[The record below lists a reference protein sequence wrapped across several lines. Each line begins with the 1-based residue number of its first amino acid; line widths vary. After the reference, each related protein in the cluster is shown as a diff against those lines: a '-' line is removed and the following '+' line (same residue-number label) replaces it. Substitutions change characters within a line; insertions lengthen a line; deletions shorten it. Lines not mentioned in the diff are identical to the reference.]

1 MAEAPA
7 IEAVVCDFGG
17 VLTTP
22 LFQAFARIQEEFGI
36 EAEDLRGAMG
46 LLTERKGEN
55 PLFPLERGE
64 VAEEAFLAEL
74 GGALEEV
81 LGREAHVHRF
91 RMALF
96 EGLDPNP
103 PMIELMRE
111 LRASGLRMAML
122 TNNVREWEPL
132 WRAMLPV
139 DEIFEEVVDSAFI
152 GHRKPEAPAYEI
164 TVERIGVPFE
174 RCLFVDD
181 IRVNIEAAREL
192 GMTAVHFR
200 DNEQAIP
207 EIRSALG
214 APDGGGADAD
224 ATDPDADDDA

>member
-1 MAEAPA
+1 VPDGGE

-22 LFQAFARIQEEFGI
+22 LFEAFAKIQEDFGI
-36 EAEDLRGAMG
+36 ESGDLVAAMQ
-46 LLTERKGEN
+46 LLTERDGEN

-64 VAEEAFLAEL
+64 VSEDDFLRRL

-81 LGREAHVHRF
+81 LGREASVHRF

-96 EGLDPNP
+96 EGLEPNP

-111 LRASGLRMAML
+111 LRGRGLRMAML

-139 DEIFEEVVDSAFI
+139 DEIFSQVVDSGFV
-152 GHRKPEAPAYEI
+152 GHRKPERRIYEI
-164 TVERIGVPFE
+164 TIERLGVPFE

-181 IRVNIEAAREL
+181 LEPNIRAAEEL
-192 GMTAVHFR
+192 GMRTVHFR

-207 EIRSALG
+207 AIRAALG
-214 APDGGGADAD
+214 
-224 ATDPDADDDA
+224 

>member
-1 MAEAPA
+1 MDSGGA

-22 LFQAFARIQEEFGI
+22 LFEAFARIQEEFGI
-36 EAEDLRGAMG
+36 EAKDLGAAMTM
-46 LLTERKGEN
+46 LTQRDGEN

-64 VAEEAFLAEL
+64 VSEDAFLAEL
-74 GGALEEV
+74 GGALEEL
-81 LGREAHVHRF
+81 LGRETHVHRF
-91 RMALF
+91 REALF

-111 LRASGLRMAML
+111 LRGSGLRMAML

-132 WRAMLPV
+132 WRSMLPV
-139 DEIFEEVVDSAFI
+139 DEIFEEVVDSGFV
-152 GHRKPEAPAYEI
+152 GCRKPEPRIYEI
-164 TVERIGVPFE
+164 TVERLGVPSE

-181 IRVNIEAAREL
+181 LEPNVRAAEEL
-192 GMTAVHFR
+192 GMRAVHFQ

-207 EIRSALG
+207 AIRAAL
-214 APDGGGADAD
+214 A
-224 ATDPDADDDA
+224 

>member
-1 MAEAPA
+1 VPEEAA
-7 IEAVVCDFGG
+7 QSGGIEAVVCDFGG

-22 LFQAFARIQEEFGI
+22 LFEAFAKIQEQFGI
-36 EAEDLRGAMG
+36 ESKDLGGAMQM
-46 LLTERKGEN
+46 LSERNGEN

-64 VAEEAFLAEL
+64 ISEDAFLAEL
-74 GGALEEV
+74 GAALEEL
-81 LGREAHVHRF
+81 LGRETHVHGF
-91 RMALF
+91 REALF
-96 EGLDPNP
+96 SGLDPNP

-111 LRASGLRMAML
+111 LRGRGLRMAML

-139 DEIFEEVVDSAFI
+139 DEIFEEVVDSGFV
-152 GHRKPEAPAYEI
+152 GHRKPERRVYEI

-181 IRVNIEAAREL
+181 LEPNIEAALEL
-192 GMTAVHFR
+192 GMRAVRFE

-207 EIRSALG
+207 EIRAAL
-214 APDGGGADAD
+214 A
-224 ATDPDADDDA
+224 

>member
-1 MAEAPA
+1 VPERAASQGGEGGA

-22 LFQAFARIQEEFGI
+22 LFEAFAKIQEEFGI
-36 EAEDLRGAMG
+36 ESEDLGAAMR
-46 LLTERKGEN
+46 LLTERDGEN

-64 VAEEAFLAEL
+64 VSEDDFLRRL
-74 GGALEEV
+74 GSALEEV
-81 LGREAHVHRF
+81 LGRETHVHRF

-111 LRASGLRMAML
+111 LRGRGLRMAML

-139 DEIFEEVVDSAFI
+139 DEIFEQVVDSGFV
-152 GHRKPEAPAYEI
+152 GHRKPEPRIYEI
-164 TVERIGVPFE
+164 TVERLGVPFE

-181 IRVNIEAAREL
+181 LEPNIRAAEDL
-192 GMTAVHFR
+192 GMRAVHFH

-207 EIRSALG
+207 AIRAAL
-214 APDGGGADAD
+214 A
-224 ATDPDADDDA
+224 

>member
-1 MAEAPA
+1 VADSPA

-22 LFQAFARIQEEFGI
+22 LFEAFARIQEEFGI
-36 EAEDLRGAMG
+36 EAGDLGAAMK
-46 LLTERKGEN
+46 LLADRNGEN

-64 VAEEAFLAEL
+64 VGEDAFLAEL

-111 LRASGLRMAML
+111 LRAGGMRMAML

-132 WRAMLPV
+132 WRSMLPV
-139 DEIFEEVVDSAFI
+139 DEIFEEVVDSGFV
-152 GHRKPEAPAYEI
+152 GHRKPEPRIYEI
-164 TVERIGVPFE
+164 TVERIGIPFE

-181 IRVNIEAAREL
+181 IEVNIEAARAL
-192 GMTAVHFR
+192 GMSAVHFR

-207 EIRSALG
+207 EIRAAL
-214 APDGGGADAD
+214 AGGA
-224 ATDPDADDDA
+224 

>member
-1 MAEAPA
+1 MPEGDA

-22 LFQAFARIQEEFGI
+22 LFEAFAGIQEEFGI
-36 EAEDLRGAMG
+36 ESADLAGAMR
-46 LLTERKGEN
+46 LLTEREGEN

-64 VAEEAFLAEL
+64 IAEDAFLAKLDAALQEL
-74 GGALEEV
+74 
-81 LGREAHVHRF
+81 LGRETHVHRF
-91 RMALF
+91 REALF
-96 EGLDPNP
+96 DGLDPNP

-111 LRASGLRMAML
+111 LRCTGLRMAML

-139 DEIFEEVVDSAFI
+139 DEIFEEVVDSGFV
-152 GHRKPEAPAYEI
+152 GHRKPEPRIYEI
-164 TVERIGVPFE
+164 TIERLGVAFE

-181 IRVNIEAAREL
+181 LEPNIRAAEEL
-192 GMTAVHFR
+192 GMRAVHFR

-207 EIRSALG
+207 AIRA
-214 APDGGGADAD
+214 AVA
-224 ATDPDADDDA
+224 

>member
-1 MAEAPA
+1 VPEVADSLEDGR

-22 LFQAFARIQEEFGI
+22 LFEAFAAIQEDFGI
-36 EAEDLRGAMG
+36 SGEELAAAMKA
-46 LLTERKGEN
+46 LTERDGEN

-64 VAEEAFLAEL
+64 VTEAEFLTHL
-74 GGALEEV
+74 GGMLEEQ
-81 LGREAHVHRF
+81 LGRETHVHRF
-91 RMALF
+91 RVALF

-132 WRAMLPV
+132 WRSMLPV
-139 DEIFEEVVDSAFI
+139 DEIFEAVVDSGFV
-152 GHRKPEAPAYEI
+152 GHRKPEPRIYEI
-164 TVERIGVPFE
+164 TVERIGVPYE

-181 IRVNIEAAREL
+181 LEPNIEAAEAL
-192 GMTAVHFR
+192 GMRAVHFR

-207 EIRSALG
+207 EIRAALS
-214 APDGGGADAD
+214 
-224 ATDPDADDDA
+224 

>member
-1 MAEAPA
+1 MPESNG

-22 LFQAFARIQEEFGI
+22 LFEAFAKIQQEFGI
-36 EAEDLRGAMG
+36 GADDLGAAMA
-46 LLTERKGEN
+46 LLTERDGEN

-64 VAEEAFLAEL
+64 VAEEEFLKRL
-74 GGALEEV
+74 GGALEEL

-96 EGLDPNP
+96 EGLEPNP

-111 LRASGLRMAML
+111 LRGRGLAMAML

-139 DEIFEEVVDSAFI
+139 DEIFSHVVDSGFV
-152 GHRKPEAPAYEI
+152 GHRKPERRIYELTI
-164 TVERIGVPFE
+164 ERLGVPFE
-174 RCLFVDD
+174 SCLFVDD
-181 IRVNIEAAREL
+181 LEPNIRAAEEL
-192 GMTAVHFR
+192 GMRTVHFR
-200 DNEQAIP
+200 ENEQAIAA
-207 EIRSALG
+207 IRAAIG
-214 APDGGGADAD
+214 
-224 ATDPDADDDA
+224 

>member
-1 MAEAPA
+1 VAEGPESGA

-22 LFQAFARIQEEFGI
+22 LFEAFAKIQEEFGI
-36 EAEDLRGAMG
+36 EAKDLGAAMQV
-46 LLTERKGEN
+46 LTERDGEN

-64 VAEEAFLAEL
+64 VTEDAFLAEL
-74 GGALEEV
+74 GGALEEL
-81 LGREAHVHRF
+81 LGRETHVHRF
-91 RMALF
+91 REALF

-111 LRASGLRMAML
+111 LRGSGLRMAML

-132 WRAMLPV
+132 WRSMLPV
-139 DEIFEEVVDSAFI
+139 DEIFEEVVDSGFV
-152 GHRKPEAPAYEI
+152 GCRKPEPRIYQI

-181 IRVNIEAAREL
+181 LEVNIGAAEEL
-192 GMTAVHFR
+192 GMRAVRFQ

-207 EIRSALG
+207 AIRAAL
-214 APDGGGADAD
+214 A
-224 ATDPDADDDA
+224 

>member
-1 MAEAPA
+1 VSEGGR

-22 LFQAFARIQEEFGI
+22 LFEAFAKIQEEFGI
-36 EAEDLRGAMG
+36 EGGDLRDAMT
-46 LLTERKGEN
+46 LVAKRKGEN

-64 VAEEAFLAEL
+64 VTEAAFLEEL
-74 GGALEEV
+74 STALEEV
-81 LGREAHVHRF
+81 LGRETHVHRF
-91 RMALF
+91 RLALF

-139 DEIFEEVVDSAFI
+139 DEIFEEVVDSGFV
-152 GHRKPEAPAYEI
+152 GHRKPEPRIYEI
-164 TVERIGVPFE
+164 TSERIGVPFE

-181 IRVNIEAAREL
+181 MAVNVEAAEAL
-192 GMTAVHFR
+192 GMVGVRFE
-200 DNEQAIP
+200 DNDQAIP
-207 EIRSALG
+207 AIRAALRG
-214 APDGGGADAD
+214 
-224 ATDPDADDDA
+224 

>member
-1 MAEAPA
+1 VSDGGE

-22 LFQAFARIQEEFGI
+22 LFEAFAKIQEEFGI
-36 EAEDLRGAMG
+36 GGEDLAAAMR
-46 LLTERKGEN
+46 LLSKRDGEN

-64 VAEEAFLAEL
+64 VSEADFLQRL

-111 LRASGLRMAML
+111 LRGRGLRMAML

-132 WRAMLPV
+132 WREMLPV
-139 DEIFEEVVDSAFI
+139 DEIFEQVVDSGFV
-152 GHRKPEAPAYEI
+152 GHRKPERRIYEI
-164 TVERIGVPFE
+164 TIERLGVPFE

-181 IRVNIEAAREL
+181 LEPNIRAAEEL
-192 GMTAVHFR
+192 GMRAVHFR

-207 EIRSALG
+207 AIRAAL
-214 APDGGGADAD
+214 A
-224 ATDPDADDDA
+224 